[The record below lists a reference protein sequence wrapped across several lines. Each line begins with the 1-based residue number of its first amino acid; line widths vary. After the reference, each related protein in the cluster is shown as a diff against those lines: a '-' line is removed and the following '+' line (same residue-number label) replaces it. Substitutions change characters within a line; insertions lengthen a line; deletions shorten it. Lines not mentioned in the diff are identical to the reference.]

1 MKKKWINKGV
11 FPCKPLWDLHCLSL
25 WSRRSIISWSWKLSH
40 VIHVVN
46 FSRVFYESLFIPS
59 CPIPVA
65 SQPPSP
71 LPSSSPSELLNPC
84 VPVTL
89 FSASPLPFILPS
101 TTTLNPFQSH
111 CTRWLHFMRRMYSWR
126 PPIIQ
131 NLHNSSLLFPQ
142 DWIESTRRREMNLEV
157 HKSENVAMYICFKTA
172 FYFPCISS
180 NILKCSLLN

>member
-1 MKKKWINKGV
+1 MQASLGSPLSFSLVKKKYHLLIVKVKPHDPCSKFLPCLVWVTFHSFLPHPCCLPAPISSSLK
-11 FPCKPLWDLHCLSL
+11 FPFWASKSLCSCHPL
-25 WSRRSIISWSWKLSH
+25 
-40 VIHVVN
+40 
-46 FSRVFYESLFIPS
+46 FSIPS
-59 CPIPVA
+59 A
-65 SQPPSP
+65 F
-71 LPSSSPSELLNPC
+71 LPS
-84 VPVTL
+84 
-89 FSASPLPFILPS
+89 A
-101 TTTLNPFQSH
+101 TTLNPFQPH

-142 DWIESTRRREMNLEV
+142 DWIESTHRREMNLEV

>member
-25 WSRRSIISWSWKLSH
+25 WSRSSTISWSWKLSRM
-40 VIHVVN
+40 IH
-46 FSRVFYESLFIPS
+46 ESKFLPCLVRITFHSSLPF
-59 CPIPVA
+59 PHFLPAPV
-65 SQPPSP
+65 
-71 LPSSSPSELLNPC
+71 SSSLEFPLW
-84 VPVTL
+84 
-89 FSASPLPFILPS
+89 ASPLCSCHLLFSIPS
-101 TTTLNPFQSH
+101 AFHSAFCHHPQPTQPH
-111 CTRWLHFMRRMYSWR
+111 CTRWLHFMQRMYSWR

-142 DWIESTRRREMNLEV
+142 DWIESTRRREMNLEE
-157 HKSENVAMYICFKTA
+157 HKSENVAMYISFKTA